1 MSNKDN
7 LETPNVD
14 GHSRRPIRHRQ
25 ALTPWRVQHVAHATA
40 RQHRVTR
47 YGLCHRLDTGPPRHI
62 ATLGMLATGVTDAGL
77 AEFWAR
83 ALRKLRKL
91 RFDGQQRRDTAR
103 QMLRRGAPLPQ
114 EATWPGSTEGAW
126 AEILAE
132 LAALMRDQELVV

>member
-1 MSNKDN
+1 MSTVTADGLFVIAKPSCHGGFSTWR
-7 LETPNVD
+7 TPPRGNI
-14 GHSRRPIRHRQ
+14 G
-25 ALTPWRVQHVAHATA
+25 
-40 RQHRVTR
+40 VTR
-47 YGLCHRLDTGPPRHI
+47 YGLCHRLDTGSPRHI

-91 RFDGQQRRDTAR
+91 RFDDAQRRDIAR
-103 QMLRRGAPLPQ
+103 QMLRKCAPLPQ

-126 AEILAE
+126 ADVLAE